1 MIPMISYNFTTSSKG
16 LKVRMFFSCPPK
28 RSGGWTDI
36 NWGLKFWSFV
46 FLHVCIQN
54 STIFVACVFLNLLL
68 HGACSTKKWVSTFAK
83 SHFCIHKKQIPSRSY
98 THPVGKI
105 RSPRDH
111 FRSTS
116 TEAKVLVRFHL
127 IKICTW
133 NLKQPVFSGC
143 FSWMIPNHTNKNG
156 WFSPNIHLKMVV

>member
-68 HGACSTKKWVSTFAK
+68 HGACSTKKWVLTFAK
-83 SHFCIHKKQIPSRSY
+83 SHFCIRKKKSIAIY
-98 THPVGKI
+98 TQG
-105 RSPRDH
+105 RQTSGRPRDH

-127 IKICTW
+127 IKIYKICTW

-143 FSWMIPNHTNKNG
+143 FSWMIPNHTKNNS
-156 WFSPNIHLKMVV
+156 WFSPNIH